1 MKKFFTLCL
10 VTLFCCVTGAWAQGT
25 GTQEDPWIA
34 NVGEEL
40 QLNIPMMGMG
50 YAEFTPEV
58 DGTLTLTR
66 TGGFVTMSGVSL
78 QAKGGGEVIQGVWDF
93 VTTSYKFTPVLEGGT
108 TYVVTFNCSS
118 VMDAC
123 TNTFR
128 FDYEEYTVDPNAF
141 RIISAS
147 PEAGSKLEKVV
158 CTKPITVTVNRTQ
171 EQIGRMEGDFTNNSQ
186 NVEVKFVSEDLDAG
200 TSTWTVGPIDMSDVW
215 HGYVSEWTLYEGT
228 TYTLTLEIYEEG
240 QSSQGGTPT
249 ETCSITYDGA
259 TKATQY
265 SDAKMI
271 SVTPSPMAEDPETE
285 EMLSTENP
293 IMTVVFSGNVKV
305 TDCCIAQGQW
315 GTIPLYDW
323 TFKYDE
329 ATDQTTLTIDVSDGI
344 TTEDYNIGINITVE
358 DAETGLA
365 LNDEMPSV
373 PNVTFA
379 NSIYSVSM
387 SVADGRVVNYDLVA
401 TQLNPLDNGYVT
413 ALDKVTFVMEG
424 GQDSDGYYRRTSK
437 ADAGIYNENG
447 EKIYDVMLTQ
457 DDEKGE
463 AEYDPNK
470 HQGTAGSSVYLPGT
484 TRHFIAT
491 VCELGTVN
499 YDDLST
505 AKPVEITTLGKYTLK
520 IAKQSI
526 GDGNFDENQPFM
538 PSLYGEG
545 TCNPDYAWTFNVV
558 DHIATVESV
567 TPEPYGVTGEFN
579 EELPAEVTVTFS
591 EEGVRVSN
599 IICQYGSP
607 IPTLDIISESNIE
620 GKTLTFSLPAAAL
633 AERNATITIIA
644 AASNGQPINYG
655 YTDQDIADGLSGIM
669 LAYQMPM
676 DIIVPETVTPAET
689 DKVEVLDE
697 ITLAFDQPVAYTNTE
712 TVLELKNA
720 EGETVTTVTHDV
732 SSETEILL
740 ILDNVIDVPGEYTL
754 TIPEKAI
761 YDIDGVNY
769 NPELTLKF
777 NVGTSVGISGIKV
790 NADGTVKVYTIDGIY
805 VGEGN
810 AADMLGKLAKGV
822 YIVNG
827 TKVAVK

>member
-141 RIISAS
+141 RIISAT
-147 PEAGSKLEKVV
+147 PEAGSKLDKVV
-158 CTKPITVTVNRTQ
+158 YTKPITVTVNRTQ
-171 EQIGRMEGDFTNNSQ
+171 EQIGRMEGGFTNNSQ
-186 NVEVKFVSEDLDAG
+186 NVEVKFVSEDVDAG
-200 TSTWTVGPIDMSDVW
+200 TSTWTVGPVDMSDVW
-215 HGYVSEWTLYEGT
+215 PDYVSEWTLYEGT

-249 ETCSITYDGA
+249 ETCSITYEGA
-259 TKATQY
+259 TEATKY
-265 SDAKMI
+265 SDAKII

-293 IMTVVFSGNVKV
+293 IMTVMFSGNVKV
-305 TDCCIAQGQW
+305 TDCCIALGQF
-315 GTIPLYDW
+315 GTIPLDGW

-329 ATDQTTLTIDVSDGI
+329 ATDQTTLTIDVSGGI

-358 DAETGLA
+358 DAETGYP

-413 ALDKVTFVMEG
+413 ALDKVTFAMDG
-424 GQDSDGYYRRTSK
+424 GQDPDGYYRRTSK

-463 AEYDPNK
+463 AEFEPGAGAV
-470 HQGTAGSSVYLPGT
+470 QGESQYMPGT

-505 AKPVEITTLGKYTLK
+505 AKPVEITTPGKYTLK

-526 GDGNFDENQPFM
+526 GDGNFDETQPFM

-558 DHIATVESV
+558 DHIVTVESV

-579 EELPAEVTVTFS
+579 EELPAEVTITFS

-607 IPTLDIISESNIE
+607 IPTRDIISESNIE

-633 AERNATITIIA
+633 AERNATITIMA
-644 AASNGQPINYG
+644 AAANGQPINYG

-720 EGETVTTVTHDV
+720 EGETVTTVTLDV

-740 ILDNVIDVPGEYTL
+740 ILDNVIEEPGEYTL
-754 TIPEKAI
+754 TIPEKTI

-769 NPELTLKF
+769 NSELTLKF

-827 TKVAVK
+827 TKVVVK

>member
-40 QLNIPMMGMG
+40 QLDIPMMGMG

-141 RIISAS
+141 RIISAT
-147 PEAGSKLEKVV
+147 PEAGSKLDKVV
-158 CTKPITVTVNRTQ
+158 CTKPITVTVNRTK

-200 TSTWTVGPIDMSDVW
+200 TSTWTVGPVDMSDVW
-215 HGYVSEWTLYEGT
+215 PDYVSEWTLYEGT

-344 TTEDYNIGINITVE
+344 T
-358 DAETGLA
+358 
-365 LNDEMPSV
+365 S
-373 PNVTFA
+373 
-379 NSIYSVSM
+379 
-387 SVADGRVVNYDLVA
+387 
-401 TQLNPLDNGYVT
+401 
-413 ALDKVTFVMEG
+413 
-424 GQDSDGYYRRTSK
+424 
-437 ADAGIYNENG
+437 
-447 EKIYDVMLTQ
+447 
-457 DDEKGE
+457 
-463 AEYDPNK
+463 
-470 HQGTAGSSVYLPGT
+470 
-484 TRHFIAT
+484 
-491 VCELGTVN
+491 
-499 YDDLST
+499 
-505 AKPVEITTLGKYTLK
+505 
-520 IAKQSI
+520 
-526 GDGNFDENQPFM
+526 
-538 PSLYGEG
+538 
-545 TCNPDYAWTFNVV
+545 
-558 DHIATVESV
+558 
-567 TPEPYGVTGEFN
+567 
-579 EELPAEVTVTFS
+579 
-591 EEGVRVSN
+591 
-599 IICQYGSP
+599 
-607 IPTLDIISESNIE
+607 
-620 GKTLTFSLPAAAL
+620 
-633 AERNATITIIA
+633 
-644 AASNGQPINYG
+644 
-655 YTDQDIADGLSGIM
+655 
-669 LAYQMPM
+669 
-676 DIIVPETVTPAET
+676 
-689 DKVEVLDE
+689 
-697 ITLAFDQPVAYTNTE
+697 
-712 TVLELKNA
+712 
-720 EGETVTTVTHDV
+720 
-732 SSETEILL
+732 
-740 ILDNVIDVPGEYTL
+740 
-754 TIPEKAI
+754 
-761 YDIDGVNY
+761 
-769 NPELTLKF
+769 
-777 NVGTSVGISGIKV
+777 
-790 NADGTVKVYTIDGIY
+790 
-805 VGEGN
+805 
-810 AADMLGKLAKGV
+810 
-822 YIVNG
+822 
-827 TKVAVK
+827 